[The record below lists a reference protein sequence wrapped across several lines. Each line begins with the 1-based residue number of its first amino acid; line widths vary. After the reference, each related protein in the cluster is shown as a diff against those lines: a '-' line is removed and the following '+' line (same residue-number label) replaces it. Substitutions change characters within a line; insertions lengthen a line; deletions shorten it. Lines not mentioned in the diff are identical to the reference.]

1 MRKALYL
8 IIPWA
13 ILLLPFLI
21 LTAFYNSL
29 PTEIAIYRDLYS
41 GSETLASKSLF
52 TVFRVPLIEIVCA
65 LAIEIM
71 RRRSAGVEE
80 SERQKS
86 YYLMWTILL
95 YTAAFKSL
103 FQTLEIISLYKTGA
117 IFFYLTIVTIIAG
130 IISASLP
137 GRKAFSGP
145 AGTRRKIASWEKLAL
160 IALFVTYLALA
171 ISRAYIFG

>member
-52 TVFRVPLIEIVCA
+52 TVFRVPLIEIVGA
-65 LAIEIM
+65 LAIEIIK
-71 RRRSAGVEE
+71 RKSTRVEE

-95 YTAAFKSL
+95 YTAAFKS
-103 FQTLEIISLYKTGA
+103 
-117 IFFYLTIVTIIAG
+117 
-130 IISASLP
+130 
-137 GRKAFSGP
+137 
-145 AGTRRKIASWEKLAL
+145 
-160 IALFVTYLALA
+160 
-171 ISRAYIFG
+171 